1 LIIAGPLVSHPFIA
15 KNRNGPLEQPYPHS
29 GRGRRYRPGKFRKEG
44 PGIGAL
50 AVDVSTDGEQA
61 RALMIDDL
69 MVDDLIVEDSIFQN
83 SILADLS
90 PWDTVL
96 RSSVWD
102 RFDPTLTSDKHGLAA
117 LQRPSSNSVTAQAR
131 NA

>member
-1 LIIAGPLVSHPFIA
+1 
-15 KNRNGPLEQPYPHS
+15 
-29 GRGRRYRPGKFRKEG
+29 
-44 PGIGAL
+44 
-50 AVDVSTDGEQA
+50 
-61 RALMIDDL
+61 MIDDL

-90 PWDTVL
+90 LWDAVL

-102 RFDPTLTSDKHGLAA
+102 RFDPTLTSDKHGLA